1 MAARKLPP
9 KEIDEEKEKRKQAQ
23 PKPDWDWMSQFLN
36 WAMALII
43 LGALALWVMKPI
55 GVSLVDA
62 IKQYKPASHPYY
74 SDHIP

>member
-23 PKPDWDWMSQFLN
+23 PKLDWDWMSQFLN